1 MSAPR
6 PLFWHQGLFLQ
17 PQHFEQSDLFQKFAL
32 QPLLAYSHPHLWG
45 VANLQVQEAG
55 LGNKTFEVVNGE
67 FVFPDGTYAVFP
79 GNAILAPRSF
89 DEAWVEADKPLT
101 VYLGLRKISSVENNV
116 TVVDSLDN
124 PGEPNTR
131 YVTPANPQET
141 PDLHAE
147 GPSAQVKY
155 LYYVLRI
162 FWETEKDALDN
173 FHLIPL
179 ARLERSGG
187 EIRLSPQYVPPC
199 PTMAASGW
207 LATVIKDVRDQVIS
221 RCRQLEEYKRPQEM
235 ASMEMDSGFMVVLMA
250 LRSLNR
256 YVQPLY
262 QMTETKHV
270 HPWTVYG
277 LLRQIIGEL
286 TTFSEH
292 YTATGETLDG
302 KRALPA
308 YDHLDL
314 WACFSAAHRLIAE
327 LLDGITVRPGRMIR
341 LEFDGS
347 AFSAQLPEQIFKPR
361 NRYWLSLRT
370 EASPDAVV
378 QAVAHLA
385 KLGSRQT
392 LASLIARALTGLPL
406 EHSATPPP
414 GLPRRSGANYF
425 RIDTT
430 STLWAEVEE
439 TGNIAFSW
447 DGAPDDLVVELIVLG
462 G

>member
-1 MSAPR
+1 VSTPR

-17 PQHFEQSDLFQKFAL
+17 PQHFQQSDLYQKSTL
-32 QPLLAYSHPHLWG
+32 KPLLAYAHPHLWG

-55 LGNKTFEVVNGE
+55 LGNKTFEVVAGE
-67 FVFPDGTYAVFP
+67 FIFQDGTYVMFP
-79 GNAILAPRSF
+79 GNAILSPRSF

-101 VYLGLRKISSVENNV
+101 VYLGLRKVSAVENNV

-124 PGEPNTR
+124 PGEPETR
-131 YVTPANPQET
+131 FVTSASPQET
-141 PDLHAE
+141 PDLHAG
-147 GPSAQVKY
+147 GPTAQVKY
-155 LYYVLRI
+155 LHYVLRI
-162 FWETEKDALDN
+162 FWETEKDSLDN

-179 ARLERSGG
+179 AKLERSGG

-199 PTMAASGW
+199 PTVAASEW
-207 LATVIKDVRDQVIS
+207 MTTVIKDIRDQVIS

-235 ASMEMDSGFMVVLMA
+235 VSMEMDTSFMVILMA
-250 LRSLNR
+250 LRSMNR

-262 QMTETKHV
+262 QLTETKHV
-270 HPWTVYG
+270 HPWAVYG
-277 LLRQIIGEL
+277 LLRQIVGEL
-286 TTFSEH
+286 STFSEH
-292 YTATGETLDG
+292 YGATGETTDG
-302 KRALPA
+302 SRALPA

-314 WACFSAAHRLIAE
+314 WNCFSSVHRLIAE

-341 LEFDGS
+341 LDFDGS
-347 AFSAQLPEQIFKPR
+347 AFTAELPEQIFKPR

-370 EASPDAVV
+370 EADTETVV

-385 KLGSRQT
+385 KLGAGKS
-392 LASLIARALTGLPL
+392 LSSLIARALTGLPL

-414 GLPRRSGANYF
+414 GLPRRTGASYF